1 MVVTTLQ
8 PGTVR
13 VGSEADRSTVQILCR
28 LIISCSTEVGVGVG
42 KDLIL
47 FFFYLF
53 MKDREKEREA
63 SSMQGA
69 RCGIRSW
76 DFRITPWAEGRGST
90 AEPLGL
96 PPPITFLITL
106 RVFSSLTL
114 HLPVRVL
121 LNPHCVE
128 QIGLICSMLPKAT

>member
-47 FFFYLF
+47 FNIFFYLF
-53 MKDREKEREA
+53 MKDREGERGRKER
-63 SSMQGA
+63 
-69 RCGIRSW
+69 
-76 DFRITPWAEGRGST
+76 GRRK
-90 AEPLGL
+90 EE
-96 PPPITFLITL
+96 
-106 RVFSSLTL
+106 R
-114 HLPVRVL
+114 
-121 LNPHCVE
+121 
-128 QIGLICSMLPKAT
+128 